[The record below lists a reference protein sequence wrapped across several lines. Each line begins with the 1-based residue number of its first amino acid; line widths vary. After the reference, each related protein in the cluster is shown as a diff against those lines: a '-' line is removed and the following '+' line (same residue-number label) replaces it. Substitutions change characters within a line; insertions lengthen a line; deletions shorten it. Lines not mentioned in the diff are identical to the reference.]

1 MKAKI
6 DCHGW
11 LIVERA
17 GKTRAQYCPY
27 SSAEGMQP
35 CGDWCPKFEEM
46 IVRGNSVNSKHS
58 VTICGGPT
66 YEIISDERPKAGD
79 KE

>member
-1 MKAKI
+1 
-6 DCHGW
+6 
-11 LIVERA
+11 
-17 GKTRAQYCPY
+17 
-27 SSAEGMQP
+27 MQP

-66 YEIISDERPKAGD
+66 YEIISDERPKGAAHAQ
-79 KE
+79 E

>member
-6 DCHGW
+6 DCNGW

-35 CGDWCPKFEEM
+35 CGDWCPKFEEHFYYSEGP
-46 IVRGNSVNSKHS
+46 R
-58 VTICGGPT
+58 VTVCGGPT
-66 YEIISDERPKAGD
+66 YEIVADERR
-79 KE
+79 KEAADAPE